1 MADGIKIG
9 SQEIAADFASNGLRF
24 SFRAGGLQSLA
35 TYRGEDDVV
44 PEAAGRS
51 AGLWIADTRE
61 ITLHGLVD
69 GVIQGGTTEQEIR
82 EDFATSFALLL
93 AVMVPSS
100 LVTISVYPPHFGL
113 AVGDFATL
121 LNCRPMRIVGPDPA
135 ELEWYRS
142 WEGDLQLTCIDSP
155 PEWSVDEVS

>member
-9 SQEIAADFASNGLRF
+9 SQEIAADFSSNGLRF

-35 TYRGEDDVV
+35 IYRGEDDVV
-44 PEAAGRS
+44 PEAAGRA

-69 GVIQGGTTEQEIR
+69 GVVQGGASEQEIR
-82 EDFATSFALLL
+82 EDFRTAYGLLL
-93 AVMVPSS
+93 AVMVPSN
-100 LVTISVYPPHFGL
+100 LVTITVYPPHFGL
-113 AVGDFATL
+113 AVDEFATL
-121 LNCRPMRIVGPDPA
+121 ANCRPMRIVGPDPA

-155 PEWSVDEVS
+155 PEWVVDEVS